1 MAITLKKL
9 SICLK
14 ALLTPE
20 FGAKVEMPAL
30 SLNGTLVTATAQEL
44 NFVDGVTS
52 NVQTQL
58 TGKAASAHVHAGAD
72 VSSGTLDGDRL
83 PAMSTTKKGAVP
95 LSTTA
100 TGSQV
105 LADNG
110 WTSKNN
116 VFSAFSTLADGAIV
130 TWNMATQSYN
140 AKVTL
145 GGNRTLSITNA
156 VAGMS
161 GCLIVIQDGTGGRGL
176 VAPAG
181 SYMINGY
188 TSFHLTS
195 GANKIDIL
203 TFTYDGTN
211 FYWSWGN
218 NYTGMI

>member
-1 MAITLKKL
+1 VARL
-9 SICLK
+9 S
-14 ALLTPE
+14 E
-20 FGAKVEMPAL
+20 FTAGAK
-30 SLNGTLVTATAQEL
+30 
-44 NFVDGVTS
+44 GVAPDPIT
-52 NVQTQL
+52 N
-58 TGKAASAHVHAGAD
+58 
-72 VSSGTLDGDRL
+72 
-83 PAMSTTKKGAVP
+83 
-95 LSTTA
+95 

-116 VFSAFSTLADGAIV
+116 VFSAYSTLTDGATV

-145 GGNRTLSITNA
+145 GGNRTLSITN
-156 VAGMS
+156 VSNGMS
-161 GCLIVIQDGTGGRGL
+161 GCLIVIQDGTGGRTL
-176 VAPAG
+176 TAPAG

-195 GANKIDIL
+195 GVNKIDIL

-211 FYWSWGN
+211 FFWSWGN